1 MKQFDYIITEPV
13 GIHARPASI
22 LVKAATAFQSNIMI
36 ERNGKTADVKRLLAL
51 MALSVKCGEQVHFS
65 IEGADEELAAKK
77 LEEFVRG
84 NL

>member
-51 MALSVKCGEQVHFS
+51 MALSVKCGEQVRFS